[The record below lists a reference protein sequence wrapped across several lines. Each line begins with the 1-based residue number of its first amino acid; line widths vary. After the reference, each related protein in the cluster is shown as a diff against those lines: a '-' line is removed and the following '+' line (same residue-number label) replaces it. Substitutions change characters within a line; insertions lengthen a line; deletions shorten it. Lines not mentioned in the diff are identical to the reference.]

1 MEIFQK
7 ASVVRLCSHHDKYLI
22 AENDQETVGQDRDGS
37 SRNSRWAV
45 EFVDSSPIHIRLKS
59 CFGKYLTASNMPL
72 LIGMRGKKVLQ
83 TLPRRL
89 DSSVEWEPIREGVQ
103 VRFMTRYGR
112 YLRANA
118 KLPPWRGHITHD
130 IPHRSVT
137 QDWILWTVDVMVHKP
152 RALLPPPPLETT
164 TSEQCSD
171 NEEDNNSN
179 SDDPGSPSEISL
191 RGPGLQSG
199 DSTKGS
205 PSAFE
210 GRKIRYEVVDENGD
224 VDKKIGE
231 RTFTFKGSGVEE
243 LKKILKVETGVNEDI
258 WICSR
263 NPLNGKLSPLRL
275 HLPPNNAAVHVI
287 VVPQSSKVANEL
299 ENR

>member
-137 QDWILWTVDVMVHKP
+137 QDWILWTVDVIVHQP

-171 NEEDNNSN
+171 NE
-179 SDDPGSPSEISL
+179 
-191 RGPGLQSG
+191 SG

-205 PSAFE
+205 PAAFE

-224 VDKKIGE
+224 VDNKIGE

-243 LKKILKVETGVNEDI
+243 LKKTLKVETGVNEDI

-275 HLPPNNAAVHVI
+275 HLPPNNAAMHVV
-287 VVPQSSKVANEL
+287 VVPQSSKGNFIL
-299 ENR
+299 

>member
-37 SRNSRWAV
+37 SRNARWAV
-45 EFVDSSPIHIRLKS
+45 EFVDSSPVHIRLKS
-59 CFGKYLTASNMPL
+59 CFGKYLTASNMPF
-72 LIGMRGKKVLQ
+72 LIGMRGKMVLQ

-130 IPHRSVT
+130 IPHRTVT
-137 QDWILWTVDVMVHKP
+137 QDWVLWTVDVIENRP
-152 RALLPPPPLETT
+152 QEEALPLPPPPPPPPLETT
-164 TSEQCSD
+164 TSEQHMD

-179 SDDPGSPSEISL
+179 SDDPGSPTEISL
-191 RGPGLQSG
+191 RGPRL
-199 DSTKGS
+199 
-205 PSAFE
+205 
-210 GRKIRYEVVDENGD
+210 EV
-224 VDKKIGE
+224 
-231 RTFTFKGSGVEE
+231 S
-243 LKKILKVETGVNEDI
+243 
-258 WICSR
+258 
-263 NPLNGKLSPLRL
+263 
-275 HLPPNNAAVHVI
+275 
-287 VVPQSSKVANEL
+287 
-299 ENR
+299 